1 MPEAYFKFVIT
12 GESDVEEVC
21 ALRDR
26 YKLKPSRVLLMP
38 EGRTPDA
45 LQKKS
50 EWLSGECV
58 KHGFRFTTRLH
69 ILLWG
74 DERGR

>member
-1 MPEAYFKFVIT
+1 V
-12 GESDVEEVC
+12 DEVC
-21 ALRDR
+21 ALRDKYDLAPDR
-26 YKLKPSRVLLMP
+26 ILLMP
-38 EGRTPDA
+38 EGRTPNA

-50 EWLSGECV
+50 EWLSEACV